1 VLLLILVNSSQ
12 GSYEPEIKKLK
23 EGVFMKKVLS
33 LVVVSVLA
41 LSIVACTK
49 KKAEEVAPAAP
60 TPAEAPAAPAAPE
73 APAQK

>member
-1 VLLLILVNSSQ
+1 
-12 GSYEPEIKKLK
+12 
-23 EGVFMKKVLS
+23 MKKVLS

-60 TPAEAPAAPAAPE
+60 APTAAPAEQAPAAPAAP
-73 APAQK
+73 AQQN

>member
-1 VLLLILVNSSQ
+1 
-12 GSYEPEIKKLK
+12 
-23 EGVFMKKVLS
+23 MKKVLS

-60 TPAEAPAAPAAPE
+60 AAPATEQAPAAPAAPAAPE
-73 APAQK
+73 APAQH

>member
-1 VLLLILVNSSQ
+1 
-12 GSYEPEIKKLK
+12 
-23 EGVFMKKVLS
+23 MKKVLS

-60 TPAEAPAAPAAPE
+60 AAPAEQAPAAPAAP
-73 APAQK
+73 AQQN